1 MSIPDYET
9 LMLPLLR
16 LAGQGDIKIGE
27 AVEKL
32 ADEFKLDAKERAR
45 LLRSGRQ
52 SVISSRVGWAR
63 TYLLKAQLLELVQR
77 GVYRITAR
85 GRAALGENP
94 PRIDTDYLR
103 RFPEFLEFYAGMR
116 KEESDAPPVL
126 REGAAGAG
134 TAPAV
139 STETPEEAIRR
150 VHAEMER
157 ALEQELLE
165 RVQGQTPA
173 FFERLVVQLL
183 VAMGYGGSVDE
194 AERAL
199 TLGQSGDHGVDGVI
213 YQDALGLDRIYVQAK
228 RYATGNQVGSP
239 DIRNFAGSLAR
250 FKANKG
256 LFVTTSSFS
265 EEARKDAGLVDKR
278 IVLISGEQLARLMIR
293 YNVGCRLEDSLL
305 LKKIDEDFFE

>member
-85 GRAALGENP
+85 GREVLGENP

-103 RFPEFLEFYAGMR
+103 RFPEFQEFFSGMR
-116 KEESDAPPVL
+116 KEENDAPPVL
-126 REGAAGAG
+126 REGAVG
-134 TAPAV
+134 APAA
-139 STETPEEAIRR
+139 STETPEETIRR
-150 VHAEMER
+150 AHAEMER

-165 RVQGQTPA
+165 RVQAQTPA
-173 FFERLVVQLL
+173 FFERLVVRLL
-183 VAMGYGGSVDE
+183 VAMGYGGSEDE

-239 DIRNFAGSLAR
+239 EVRNFAGSLEL
-250 FKANKG
+250 FKASKG

-265 EEARKDAGLVDKR
+265 EAAREEVKRMDKH
-278 IVLISGEQLARLMIR
+278 IVLIGGEQLARLMVR
-293 YNVGCRLEDSLL
+293 YGVGCRLEDSLL